1 MTNRGR
7 RISLRTE
14 LIYCKVEFHGC
25 ISIKAKNA
33 IIDIADPNRSTRTLR
48 ARATKII
55 PPHEIEFSEGVS
67 IFIRERKINI
77 IMAHIIKDGQTC
89 FKL

>member
-1 MTNRGR
+1 M
-7 RISLRTE
+7 
-14 LIYCKVEFHGC
+14 LICYPQNGF
-25 ISIKAKNA
+25 ILTLNIN
-33 IIDIADPNRSTRTLR
+33 IADLNRSTRTLR

-77 IMAHIIKDGQTC
+77 IMAHRIKDGQTC
-89 FKL
+89 

>member
-1 MTNRGR
+1 MILVLVPHIT
-7 RISLRTE
+7 L
-14 LIYCKVEFHGC
+14 
-25 ISIKAKNA
+25 
-33 IIDIADPNRSTRTLR
+33 IADLNRSTRTLR

-77 IMAHIIKDGQTC
+77 IMAHRIKDGQTC
-89 FKL
+89 

>member
-1 MTNRGR
+1 MGQFIFNSVGSKH
-7 RISLRTE
+7 RIENSE
-14 LIYCKVEFHGC
+14 
-25 ISIKAKNA
+25 S
-33 IIDIADPNRSTRTLR
+33 IADLNRSTRTLR

-67 IFIRERKINI
+67 IFIRERKIKI